1 MWIKI
6 CGCRRPQD
14 AADAVAAGADAVGMM
29 LTAGYRRS
37 LDLGEAVAVRRAVP
51 AGVLA
56 VGVFVDEPPETVERR
71 ASVVGLD
78 AVQLHGREPDAW
90 VAALRRRWR
99 VLRHWDLTGPAPVA
113 DWLLVEPHTGGTG
126 LAWDWSRARGMGGG
140 VPLVLAGGL
149 TPANVAA
156 ACAMAFPDG
165 VDVSSGVE
173 TGGCK
178 DADRMRRF
186 CAAARGWA
194 GGVLER
200 GHDRRA

>member
-1 MWIKI
+1 M
-6 CGCRRPQD
+6 
-14 AADAVAAGADAVGMM
+14 V

-37 LDLGEAVAVRRAVP
+37 LDPDDAVAVRRAVP
-51 AGVLA
+51 PGVLA
-56 VGVFVDEPPETVERR
+56 VGVFVDEPPEAVERR
-71 ASVVGLD
+71 AAAVGLD

-99 VLRHWDLTGPAPVA
+99 VLRHWDLTDPAPEA
-113 DWLLVEPHTGGTG
+113 DWLLVEPRAGGSG
-126 LAWDWSRARGMGGG
+126 LAWDWSRARGLGTG

-149 TPANVAA
+149 TPENVAA
-156 ACAMAFPDG
+156 ACAMALPDG

-178 DADRMRRF
+178 NPERMRRF

-194 GGVLER
+194 SGDLER
-200 GHDRRA
+200 GHHRRA